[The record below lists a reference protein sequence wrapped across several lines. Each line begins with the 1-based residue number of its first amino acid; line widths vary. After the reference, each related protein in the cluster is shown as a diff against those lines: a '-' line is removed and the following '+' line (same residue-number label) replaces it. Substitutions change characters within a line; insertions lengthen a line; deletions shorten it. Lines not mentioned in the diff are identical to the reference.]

1 MSSAGR
7 IPAWVIEKQRLEM
20 ERKREAE
27 RRQKVRQ
34 QIAAMCQQIQGEIT
48 GLVSSGQSAWAS
60 EEMEAIYEVLKQSES
75 IDEGDV
81 DDMLKRVSESQAK
94 LGQIGS
100 LAESRK
106 EEKRMALDLRMTQV
120 EGLLIEL
127 KSMSVM
133 LTKDDNQRDFRI
145 LMSSV
150 EDMVTQV
157 RNKNES
163 QIQEFIDNSRT
174 RADEIREADNTAVV
188 QEEVRRHIV
197 SSLIT
202 SMNELGFIVG
212 KPKLIKESGRVAVI
226 GKLSSGR
233 MVRFDVA
240 EQGEMEFDMEG
251 FSDRKCADHLDDV
264 LGKLESNFGVETGPV
279 QHNWKNPDRISK
291 GSKGFPT
298 GGNTR
303 TMGGG
308 QG

>member
-1 MSSAGR
+1 MSSAGTV
-7 IPAWVIEKQRLEM
+7 PAWVIEKQRLEM

-27 RRQKVRQ
+27 RRKQVRQ
-34 QIAAMCQQIQGEIT
+34 QIVALCQQIQSEVA

-60 EEMEAIYEVLKQSES
+60 DEVEAIYEVLKQAES

-81 DDMLKRVSESQAK
+81 DDMLKRVSETKAK
-94 LGQIGS
+94 IGQIGS

-106 EEKRMALDLRMTQV
+106 EERKMALDLRISQV

-127 KSMSVM
+127 KSMSFI
-133 LTKDDNQRDFRI
+133 LTKEENQRDFQI
-145 LMSSV
+145 LISSV
-150 EDMVTQV
+150 EDMATQV
-157 RNKNES
+157 RNKNDSEVQDFINHS
-163 QIQEFIDNSRT
+163 RLRAEGIQ
-174 RADEIREADNTAVV
+174 EADNSAVV

-197 SSLIT
+197 SSLIN
-202 SMNELGFIVG
+202 SMNELGFVVG
-212 KPKLIKESGRVAVI
+212 KPKLVKKSGRVAVI

-251 FSDRKCADHLDDV
+251 FSERKCANHLDEV
-264 LGKLESNFGVETGPV
+264 LGKLEENFGVETGPV